1 VRKLLTFG
9 ICGGPLLLLFILSV
23 NTEAIPTFARKYQ
36 TSCSTCHYA
45 FPKLNKFGRA
55 YANNGFRYPGDD
67 KDYAKEEAVSL
78 GSDAQKKVFPEAIW
92 PTDIPGQPPVSFRW
106 ISRMHYQPD
115 EKGNEF
121 TFENPHEFEVF
132 TAGTIGDDMSFFF
145 ELEWEHVGEFG
156 YGGWLDYKF
165 SDPFH
170 LRLGNIDFM
179 PFHDGQRLTREHYNY
194 GVFAEKEGDGILLWG
209 AANGPSDKGGFKW
222 ETTIFNGEND
232 GGDNIDLNSSKDVFA
247 SASYKIGGMGVL
259 GSTGA
264 SETSAFWKDDFAVTL
279 GGFGHFGKSEDQ
291 TKRRN
296 FGGIVD
302 FFADDLNVFSF
313 FMLSQEQAQF
323 TPEYVDSKR
332 AFLEADYVVYP
343 WLIPL
348 VRYEY
353 TEPDQGDVVRRIVP
367 AVVFMVRANMKL
379 VPTGRI
385 DLDNSDL
392 NRYNLEVDVAF

>member
-1 VRKLLTFG
+1 MGESPTKGGFVRRWITFG

-55 YANNGFRYPGDD
+55 YSNNGLRYPGDD

-78 GSDAQKKVFPEAIW
+78 GSDAQKKVFPNAIW
-92 PTDIPGQPPVSFRW
+92 PADIPGQTPVSFRW

-209 AANGPSDKGGFKW
+209 AANGPSDKGG
-222 ETTIFNGEND
+222 E
-232 GGDNIDLNSSKDVFA
+232 
-247 SASYKIGGMGVL
+247 VL
-259 GSTGA
+259 G
-264 SETSAFWKDDFAVTL
+264 
-279 GGFGHFGKSEDQ
+279 
-291 TKRRN
+291 
-296 FGGIVD
+296 
-302 FFADDLNVFSF
+302 
-313 FMLSQEQAQF
+313 EQL
-323 TPEYVDSKR
+323 PKGSDSKEPRVCAR
-332 AFLEADYVVYP
+332 ATAPPRRLDGRAVEDREKAQPLSGLRWQADHNRDAVP
-343 WLIPL
+343 
-348 VRYEY
+348 
-353 TEPDQGDVVRRIVP
+353 QG
-367 AVVFMVRANMKL
+367 KK
-379 VPTGRI
+379 
-385 DLDNSDL
+385 
-392 NRYNLEVDVAF
+392 